1 MAEFL
6 HAFISESNAMQTV
19 APISQKGGAGKTT
32 VALHLAVAFAATGRN
47 TAVIDLDPQASAIN
61 WADRRKAEL
70 PVVISAHA
78 SRLQHEMRRA
88 EDAGCQVLVL
98 DTAPHSDRTALDAAK
113 AADLILMPCRA
124 AILDIEAVATTL
136 DLVYTTGKPVYAV
149 LNATTPQSHEAR
161 EAADALAELNIHVC
175 PTWLGNRVAFAR
187 SLINGLTAQEI
198 EPKGKAAQEIEQL
211 HTFVHAILH
220 NLIHEGMQS

>member
-1 MAEFL
+1 
-6 HAFISESNAMQTV
+6 MQTV
-19 APISQKGGAGKTT
+19 ALISQKGGAGKTT
-32 VALHLAVAFAATGRN
+32 VALHLAVAFAVSGQN
-47 TAVIDLDPQASAIN
+47 TAVIDLDPQASAAN
-61 WADRRKAEL
+61 WADRREADL

-88 EDAGCQVLVL
+88 QDAGCQVLIL

-124 AILDIEAVATTL
+124 AILDIEAVTATL
-136 DLVYTTGKPVYAV
+136 DLVRTTGKRVYAV
-149 LNATTPQSHEAR
+149 LNATTPQGHEAR
-161 EAADALAELNIHVC
+161 EAAEALAELNVHAC

-187 SLINGLTAQEI
+187 SLISGQTAQEVDSR
-198 EPKGKAAQEIEQL
+198 GKAAQEISQL

-220 NLIHEGMQS
+220 ELIPEGIQP